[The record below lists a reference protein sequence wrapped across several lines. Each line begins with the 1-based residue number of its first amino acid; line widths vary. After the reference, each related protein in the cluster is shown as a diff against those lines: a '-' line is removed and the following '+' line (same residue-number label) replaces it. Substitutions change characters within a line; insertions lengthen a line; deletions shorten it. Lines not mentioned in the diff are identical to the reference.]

1 MSYTNETT
9 HYGIPKPL
17 GTDLTVPMDYN
28 EAADAIDQ
36 ALFDASTNATEAV
49 TAANNAVEAAA
60 EAVED
65 VGDLGTEVNS
75 LKGRTSALETSD
87 VIQNNKIDNLENQGV
102 TKFDSAGI
110 ADPYVNGLT
119 YSVGDVVTYNGQRY
133 KCITAV
139 VAAEPFD
146 ADKWSAEDVETVLND
161 IKSDL
166 AEVIIGS
173 VQGDG
178 TKTWSQALMALATAF
193 NSVGVTS
200 KKINKL
206 QLIAEHSTNN
216 YTEVHNVIY
225 ASTPIASSKT
235 AVFTTSVTTLTAVIV
250 DRFILDVNEST
261 WMRSQVDSGGLSV
274 VDNRNTTLPTDVTL
288 KLIIG

>member
-49 TAANNAVEAAA
+49 TAANNAVDAAND
-60 EAVED
+60 AVED
-65 VGDLGTEVNS
+65 VGNLGTEVNS
-75 LKGRTSALETSD
+75 LKGRTSALEATEI
-87 VIQNNKIDNLENQGV
+87 IQNNKIDALEMEGV
-102 TKFDSAGI
+102 TKFDSVGI
-110 ADPYVNGLT
+110 ADAYVNGLT

-146 ADKWSAEDVETVLND
+146 ADKWSAEDVETVLNE

-166 AEVIIGS
+166 TDLENVSTTETLVGKIGS
-173 VQGDG
+173 
-178 TKTWSQALMALATAF
+178 F
-193 NSVGVTS
+193 NVYRKIIFQDRMTSNSFNIDVTS
-200 KKINKL
+200 LSIDVVVYIHGWLVTSNGNS
-206 QLIAEHSTNN
+206 I
-216 YTEVHNVIY
+216 
-225 ASTPIASSKT
+225 PIDNSYVEAFYISSSKN
-235 AVFTTSVTTLTAVIV
+235 VNIVTDANRIGTLARACVWI
-250 DRFILDVNEST
+250 DYIKS
-261 WMRSQVDSGGLSV
+261 
-274 VDNRNTTLPTDVTL
+274 
-288 KLIIG
+288 

>member
-36 ALFDASTNATEAV
+36 ALFDATTNATEAV

-65 VGDLGTEVNS
+65 VGDLGTEVNK
-75 LKGRTSALETSD
+75 LKGRTSALEATEI
-87 VIQNNKIDNLENQGV
+87 IQNNKIDNLENQGI
-102 TKFDSAGI
+102 TKFDSAGV

-119 YSVGDVVTYNGQRY
+119 YSVGDIVTYNGQRY
-133 KCITAV
+133 KCTTAV

-166 AEVIIGS
+166 KPTNYKATCTLDGNGKAYFPLPLGVSTATTNLVQAIGLGPIDL
-173 VQGDG
+173 Q
-178 TKTWSQALMALATAF
+178 F
-193 NSVGVTS
+193 VT
-200 KKINKL
+200 ITLTGNGYGA
-206 QLIAEHSTNN
+206 IVVTNN
-216 YTEVHNVIY
+216 TNISIY
-225 ASTPIASSKT
+225 ID
-235 AVFTTSVTTLTAVIV
+235 FTDMAY
-250 DRFILDVNEST
+250 N
-261 WMRSQVDSGGLSV
+261 
-274 VDNRNTTLPTDVTL
+274 
-288 KLIIG
+288 

>member
-36 ALFDASTNATEAV
+36 ALFDATTNATEAV

-65 VGDLGTEVNS
+65 VGDLGTEVNN
-75 LKGRTSALETSD
+75 LKGRTSALEATEI
-87 VIQNNKIDNLENQGV
+87 IQNNKIDALELEGV
-102 TKFDSAGI
+102 TKFDSVGI
-110 ADPYVNGLT
+110 ADAYVNGLT

-133 KCITAV
+133 KCTTAV

-166 AEVIIGS
+166 PKLVHSFIPDSSDTYTSMLTKIADHIKALNLEDVDLNRLALLFSPATSTKRLFRITKYNNTIGYYS
-173 VQGDG
+173 FEAVNNGVEL
-178 TKTWSQALMALATAF
+178 QACVCHITGASDASKFTHLVF
-193 NSVGVTS
+193 NTG
-200 KKINKL
+200 
-206 QLIAEHSTNN
+206 
-216 YTEVHNVIY
+216 
-225 ASTPIASSKT
+225 
-235 AVFTTSVTTLTAVIV
+235 
-250 DRFILDVNEST
+250 
-261 WMRSQVDSGGLSV
+261 
-274 VDNRNTTLPTDVTL
+274 NTTWTYSEDTSASAGGRNYELYFV
-288 KLIIG
+288 

>member
-9 HYGIPKPL
+9 HYAIPKPL

-28 EAADAIDQ
+28 DAADAIDQ

-60 EAVED
+60 DAVEE
-65 VGDLGTEVNS
+65 VGSLGTEVNN

-87 VIQNNKIDNLENQGV
+87 VIQNNKIDALENQGA
-102 TKFDSAGI
+102 TKFDSAGV

-146 ADKWSAEDVETVLND
+146 ADKWSAEDVETVLNE

-166 AEVIIGS
+166 AELDEKVVTTISTSETYGTVLNRLKNLVDISKISHRAVLKIGYDYFALRYLTANEVQFVNAFYLSNVS
-173 VQGDG
+173 VSRVLLSNNPVYIKDGVDVTSNTVDSAGDG
-178 TKTWSQALMALATAF
+178 
-193 NSVGVTS
+193 N
-200 KKINKL
+200 
-206 QLIAEHSTNN
+206 
-216 YTEVHNVIY
+216 
-225 ASTPIASSKT
+225 
-235 AVFTTSVTTLTAVIV
+235 
-250 DRFILDVNEST
+250 
-261 WMRSQVDSGGLSV
+261 
-274 VDNRNTTLPTDVTL
+274 VTL
-288 KLIIG
+288 YYD

>member
-28 EAADAIDQ
+28 DAADAIDQ
-36 ALFDASTNATEAV
+36 ALFDASTNASEAV
-49 TAANNAVEAAA
+49 TAAANAVDAAA
-60 EAVED
+60 DAVEE
-65 VGDLGTEVNS
+65 VGSLGTEVNN

-87 VIQNNKIDNLENQGV
+87 VIQNNKIDALENQGV
-102 TKFDSAGI
+102 TKFDSAGV

-146 ADKWSAEDVETVLND
+146 ADKWSAEDVETVLNQ

-166 AEVIIGS
+166 NKGS
-173 VQGDG
+173 VELTADG
-178 TKTWSQALMALATAF
+178 SKTNSQLFDALYALIDTSKVSKDSALYYGEHTIYHIIQNSPLIFSLATVDAS
-193 NSVGVTS
+193 NGETVAQITVVSSG
-200 KKINKL
+200 
-206 QLIAEHSTNN
+206 ST
-216 YTEVHNVIY
+216 IY
-225 ASTPIASSKT
+225 IGRTGT
-235 AVFTTSVTTLTAVIV
+235 
-250 DRFILDVNEST
+250 R
-261 WMRSQVDSGGLSV
+261 
-274 VDNRNTTLPTDVTL
+274 VDNSGNVPSNGYKI
-288 KLIIG
+288 KLVY

>member
-28 EAADAIDQ
+28 DAADAIDQ

-49 TAANNAVEAAA
+49 TAAANAVDAASD
-60 EAVED
+60 AVEE
-65 VGDLGTEVNS
+65 VGSLGTEVNN

-87 VIQNNKIDNLENQGV
+87 VIQNNKIDALENQGV
-102 TKFDSAGI
+102 TKFDSVGI
-110 ADPYVNGLT
+110 ADAYVNGLT

-133 KCITAV
+133 KCTTAV

-166 AEVIIGS
+166 TANVLGATVDITSHIGS
-173 VQGDG
+173 IYTFPSDGYVKLHANTDGTNTCVVQGNILGAGSDNTPRATIDAESKAQSGGDRWASLYVKKGMRFACTVTG
-178 TKTWSQALMALATAF
+178 TSGQ
-193 NSVGVTS
+193 
-200 KKINKL
+200 
-206 QLIAEHSTNN
+206 
-216 YTEVHNVIY
+216 
-225 ASTPIASSKT
+225 ASTYFVP
-235 AVFTTSVTTLTAVIV
+235 L
-250 DRFILDVNEST
+250 
-261 WMRSQVDSGGLSV
+261 Q
-274 VDNRNTTLPTDVTL
+274 
-288 KLIIG
+288 

>member
-9 HYGIPKPL
+9 HYSIPKPL

-60 EAVED
+60 EAVDE
-65 VGDLGTEVNS
+65 VGSLGTEVNN

-87 VIQNNKIDNLENQGV
+87 VIQNNKIDALENQGA
-102 TKFDSAGI
+102 TKFDSAGV

-146 ADKWSAEDVETVLND
+146 ADKWSAEDVETVLNQ

-166 AEVIIGS
+166 VNVNTELSSIGKFQSLADGSETTGTVKTVDLTSYKQIAIGIIS
-173 VQGDG
+173 IDTTNLYAITQIDINLF
-178 TKTWSQALMALATAF
+178 KLLSSLQCALT
-193 NSVGVTS
+193 V
-200 KKINKL
+200 
-206 QLIAEHSTNN
+206 NN
-216 YTEVHNVIY
+216 TTIY
-225 ASTPIASSKT
+225 ASVGYNSNTSI
-235 AVFTTSVTTLTAVIV
+235 TT
-250 DRFILDVNEST
+250 FITDST
-261 WMRSQVDSGGLSV
+261 YRYV
-274 VDNRNTTLPTDVTL
+274 VYGI
-288 KLIIG
+288 K

>member
-9 HYGIPKPL
+9 HYSIPKPL

-28 EAADAIDQ
+28 DAADAIDQ

-49 TAANNAVEAAA
+49 TAAANAVEAAA

-65 VGDLGTEVNS
+65 VGDLGTEVNN
-75 LKGRTSALETSD
+75 LKGRTSALEATEI
-87 VIQNNKIDNLENQGV
+87 IQNNKIDNLENQGA

-119 YSVGDVVTYNGQRY
+119 YAVGDVITYNGQRY
-133 KCITAV
+133 KCTTAV

-166 AEVIIGS
+166 IE
-173 VQGDG
+173 
-178 TKTWSQALMALATAF
+178 L
-193 NSVGVTS
+193 
-200 KKINKL
+200 
-206 QLIAEHSTNN
+206 
-216 YTEVHNVIY
+216 
-225 ASTPIASSKT
+225 STPISAEFRNGTYTTSTQQISDAITLSTGTYLIMVKLPVATITTYSVTDGSNILNKSFIEGGTYASLIFPYVVPSGSKT
-235 AVFTTSVTTLTAVIV
+235 LYVQLSSNIECSISYKERGYFTAI
-250 DRFILDVNEST
+250 
-261 WMRSQVDSGGLSV
+261 
-274 VDNRNTTLPTDVTL
+274 
-288 KLIIG
+288 KLG

>member
-1 MSYTNETT
+1 MGYTNETL

-17 GTDLTVPMDYN
+17 GTDLTVPQDYN
-28 EAADAIDQ
+28 DAADAVDQ
-36 ALFDASTNATEAV
+36 ALFDAASNATEAI

-75 LKGRTSALETSD
+75 LKARTSALEATEI
-87 VIQNNKIDNLENQGV
+87 VQNNKIDNLENQGV

-146 ADKWSAEDVETVLND
+146 ADKWSAEDVETVLD
-161 IKSDL
+161 ELKSDL
-166 AEVIIGS
+166 
-173 VQGDG
+173 
-178 TKTWSQALMALATAF
+178 TWKNYLLPSFYDIPTGQ
-193 NSVGVTS
+193 
-200 KKINKL
+200 
-206 QLIAEHSTNN
+206 ST
-216 YTEVHNVIY
+216 Y
-225 ASTPIASSKT
+225 P
-235 AVFTTSVTTLTAVIV
+235 
-250 DRFILDVNEST
+250 
-261 WMRSQVDSGGLSV
+261 
-274 VDNRNTTLPTDVTL
+274 LPTGAIGKREVEL
-288 KLIIG
+288 GIILGSNAFTRRWVAISDDFSEGYNIFQSNDYYTQISFSKNNNSITINASYGAGYSSGTTKIAYLRYR

>member
-65 VGDLGTEVNS
+65 VGDLGTEVNN
-75 LKGRTSALETSD
+75 LKGRTSALEATEI
-87 VIQNNKIDNLENQGV
+87 IQNNKIDALELEGV
-102 TKFDSAGI
+102 TKFDSVGI
-110 ADPYVNGLT
+110 ADAYVNGLT

-133 KCITAV
+133 KCTTAV

-146 ADKWSAEDVETVLND
+146 ADKWSAEDVETVLNN

-166 AEVIIGS
+166 
-173 VQGDG
+173 GDL
-178 TKTWSQALMALATAF
+178 T
-193 NSVGVTS
+193 V
-200 KKINKL
+200 
-206 QLIAEHSTNN
+206 NN
-216 YTEVHNVIY
+216 YVGSANVNLAQNVNTPFATFNITKNGIAKANFHIMLTSNGVSLSLAVKVNGTSVSSLIHGGSNVLVVAGVDYTMDCMFEVKAGDVVTFE
-225 ASTPIASSKT
+225 AGSSASST
-235 AVFTTSVTTLTAVIV
+235 IVARCYALT
-250 DRFILDVNEST
+250 N
-261 WMRSQVDSGGLSV
+261 LS
-274 VDNRNTTLPTDVTL
+274 
-288 KLIIG
+288 

>member
-36 ALFDASTNATEAV
+36 ALFDATTNATEAV

-65 VGDLGTEVNS
+65 VGDLGTEVNK
-75 LKGRTSALETSD
+75 LKGRTSALEATEI
-87 VIQNNKIDNLENQGV
+87 IQNNKIDALELEGV
-102 TKFDSAGI
+102 TKFDSVGI
-110 ADPYVNGLT
+110 ADAYVNGLT

-133 KCITAV
+133 KCTTAV

-166 AEVIIGS
+166 
-173 VQGDG
+173 GD
-178 TKTWSQALMALATAF
+178 
-193 NSVGVTS
+193 
-200 KKINKL
+200 KI
-206 QLIAEHSTNN
+206 
-216 YTEVHNVIY
+216 
-225 ASTPIASSKT
+225 
-235 AVFTTSVTTLTAVIV
+235 TTLKKTNYYYNLDNAPATINANLVYAASQLANYITSQSWREMCGDIKISASDGIVYGSYWCDQHGTMTGLINAIATTPTAY
-250 DRFILDVNEST
+250 SY
-261 WMRSQVDSGGLSV
+261 V
-274 VDNRNTTLPTDVTL
+274 VSNGVCTMTQLTN
-288 KLIIG
+288 

>member
-1 MSYTNETT
+1 MYTNETT

-28 EAADAIDQ
+28 DAADAIDQ

-49 TAANNAVEAAA
+49 TAAANAVDAATD
-60 EAVED
+60 AVEE
-65 VGDLGTEVNS
+65 VGSLGTEVNN

-87 VIQNNKIDNLENQGV
+87 VIQNNKIDALENQGV
-102 TKFDSAGI
+102 TKFDSAGV

-146 ADKWSAEDVETVLND
+146 ADKWSAEDIETVIND

-166 AEVIIGS
+166 NKGS
-173 VQGDG
+173 VSVTGNG
-178 TKTWSQALMALATAF
+178 VKTLATLLNELFASVDATKISRDSVLADGAF
-193 NSVGVTS
+193 NARLVRNGTTYIEYGYVGR
-200 KKINKL
+200 L
-206 QLIAEHSTNN
+206 CQLNAYVVEASGSTAFKVDFSTNTLER
-216 YTEVHNVIY
+216 TERSSEVVADGKVI
-225 ASTPIASSKT
+225 
-235 AVFTTSVTTLTAVIV
+235 TLYY
-250 DRFILDVNEST
+250 
-261 WMRSQVDSGGLSV
+261 
-274 VDNRNTTLPTDVTL
+274 
-288 KLIIG
+288 